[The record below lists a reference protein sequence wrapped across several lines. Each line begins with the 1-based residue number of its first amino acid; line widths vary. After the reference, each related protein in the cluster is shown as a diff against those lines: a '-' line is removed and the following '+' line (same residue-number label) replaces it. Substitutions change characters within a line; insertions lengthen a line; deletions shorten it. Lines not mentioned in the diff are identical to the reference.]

1 MQSRLNQDREAI
13 GNLTYSKINRT
24 LNALSEKK
32 QKEDPLYQECLKKAE
47 GNELRALAIY
57 RYRTSDQQETIG
69 EDLDQKEKWPML
81 APLIILYS
89 LGTIGVLLL
98 VFGFLA
104 NRLNWW

>member
-13 GNLTYSKINRT
+13 GNLNYSKINRT

-32 QKEDPLYQECLKKAE
+32 QKEDPLYQECLEKAE